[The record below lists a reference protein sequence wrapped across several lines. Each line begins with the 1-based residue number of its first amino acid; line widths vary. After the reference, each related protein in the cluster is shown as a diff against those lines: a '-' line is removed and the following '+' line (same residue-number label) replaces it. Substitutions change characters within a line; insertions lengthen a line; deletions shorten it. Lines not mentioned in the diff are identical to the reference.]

1 MRAEPKVRAPRD
13 PHGPGPKSDVCPAD
27 QPFRVPRRGYAR
39 HMRLAEAQGG
49 APMEHERNF
58 SLYERESSKRQR
70 AEDVAGLARYL
81 ALESSANEDPMR
93 LASELREWADSDP
106 EVLRL
111 ALRYEHAGDG
121 HPDRAVQL
129 LSRATGTSRAA

>member
-1 MRAEPKVRAPRD
+1 
-13 PHGPGPKSDVCPAD
+13 
-27 QPFRVPRRGYAR
+27 
-39 HMRLAEAQGG
+39 
-49 APMEHERNF
+49 MEHERNF